1 VVGVYL
7 RGVLGTLLT
16 ILNVKELMGLPLINE
31 INIDDSGIKV
41 NKGNLVYVDNNGNET
56 TYSVNVSSILSSGQL
71 YIIDFNIYENSFTYL
86 KDGEKKTEKIK
97 DEKIRNIIQNMSDG
111 VDSFVINS
119 ILYDIIFKKVIL
131 LYLIKLLLC
140 HLFFYHLLLFLSLF
154 CFLLLVRVFLLFLV
168 S

>member
-1 VVGVYL
+1 MINETN
-7 RGVLGTLLT
+7 R
-16 ILNVKELMGLPLINE
+16 IKELMGLPLINE

-71 YIIDFNIYENSFTYL
+71 HIIDFNIYQNSFTYL

-119 ILYDIIFKKVIL
+119 ILYDIIFKKV
-131 LYLIKLLLC
+131 K
-140 HLFFYHLLLFLSLF
+140 
-154 CFLLLVRVFLLFLV
+154 
-168 S
+168 

>member
-1 VVGVYL
+1 MINETN
-7 RGVLGTLLT
+7 R
-16 ILNVKELMGLPLINE
+16 IKELMGLPLINE

-41 NKGNLVYVDNNGNET
+41 NKGNLVYVDNNGDET

-86 KDGEKKTEKIK
+86 NLKDGEKKTEKIN

-119 ILYDIIFKKVIL
+119 ILYDITFKKV
-131 LYLIKLLLC
+131 K
-140 HLFFYHLLLFLSLF
+140 
-154 CFLLLVRVFLLFLV
+154 
-168 S
+168 